1 MINFKN
7 VTYKIDDKTI
17 LDNVSFDINE
27 NEKVLIVGQ
36 SGSGKTSIF
45 NMIVKY
51 IKPTSGKVLFNN
63 IDINSFSKNKLQEYR
78 KNKISIIYQVDNL
91 INNKTVLENLL
102 IYYKYEDVNN
112 MLNKTKL
119 NYLKNKTINTLSGGE
134 RQKVAIIKELLS
146 NNDVILADEITSSL
160 DKDSSKNVIEFLYTY
175 FNDKTIVFISHD
187 IDIFKEK
194 VNKII
199 NIDKGKII
207 SIKELKQ
214 IHSLI
219 NCKNKTIKNHDF
231 YVVNKLSKK
240 TFSISTILVLLIF
253 ISCLFVCFNFT
264 NICNYFAKVSYTK
277 YFNYDV
283 LFIKENSL
291 LISDDKD
298 IFVDI
303 SNELN
308 KAEIIVDGI
317 NIINKNVLPFNNQND
332 YSKIVINTM
341 LLQRLNLP
349 YVEKVNI
356 KYNNVSYTFTD
367 IDIVDENNT
376 FTVPTIYYDF
386 RFFNN
391 LLNIDSDNLIYI
403 NKEYKFDDRFTN
415 NPMYEDKKEN
425 KPYLDSY
432 AYQDYLTYLSLFD
445 SLKSIVD
452 YFVFIIVAYCI
463 ITAVLINFSIL
474 YKDSKKI
481 AILLS
486 KGIKDRYILLFYLLP
501 TLIVSIIFIICALFI
516 KSMFIPT
523 IVALILQILTVLISY
538 YLLKSKSLYKLL
550 KEEYLS

>member
-1 MINFKN
+1 M
-7 VTYKIDDKTI
+7 
-17 LDNVSFDINE
+17 
-27 NEKVLIVGQ
+27 
-36 SGSGKTSIF
+36 
-45 NMIVKY
+45 
-51 IKPTSGKVLFNN
+51 
-63 IDINSFSKNKLQEYR
+63 
-78 KNKISIIYQVDNL
+78 
-91 INNKTVLENLL
+91 
-102 IYYKYEDVNN
+102 
-112 MLNKTKL
+112 
-119 NYLKNKTINTLSGGE
+119 
-134 RQKVAIIKELLS
+134 
-146 NNDVILADEITSSL
+146 
-160 DKDSSKNVIEFLYTY
+160 
-175 FNDKTIVFISHD
+175 
-187 IDIFKEK
+187 
-194 VNKII
+194 
-199 NIDKGKII
+199 
-207 SIKELKQ
+207 
-214 IHSLI
+214 
-219 NCKNKTIKNHDF
+219 
-231 YVVNKLSKK
+231 
-240 TFSISTILVLLIF
+240 
-253 ISCLFVCFNFT
+253 
-264 NICNYFAKVSYTK
+264 
-277 YFNYDV
+277 

-291 LISDDKD
+291 LINDDKD

-356 KYNNVSYTFTD
+356 KYNNVSYTFTA

-432 AYQDYLTYLSLFD
+432 AYQDYLTYLSLFG

-452 YFVFIIVAYCI
+452 YFGFIIVFYCI

-501 TLIVSIIFIICALFI
+501 TLIVSIIFSICALFI